1 MTHYSHEDDF
11 LTSLL
16 SIWIDVT
23 YVTQALNSLSPKGD
37 HIDKSNCLAF
47 NRIKGLSGSIET

>member
-23 YVTQALNSLSPKGD
+23 YVTQVLNSLSPKGD
-37 HIDKSNCLAF
+37 YIDKSNCLAL